1 MDILRIIVLSVGVI
15 TYCAGAAHGES
26 REVPPST
33 EVELSSREA
42 PIKGLD
48 ETPTPPTPTSRRVC
62 DDRCGNGQCEE
73 IVCMAV
79 GCPCAES
86 HTTCSQ
92 DCPAQ

>member
-1 MDILRIIVLSVGVI
+1 MGVLRIIVLSVGVI

-26 REVPPST
+26 LEVVEGS
-33 EVELSSREA
+33 EVELSSGEA
-42 PIKGLD
+42 PTKNS
-48 ETPTPPTPTSRRVC
+48 EEAPTPSMPSSRRIC
-62 DDRCGNGQCEE
+62 DDRCGNGKCEE

-86 HTTCSQ
+86 HATCSQ